1 MSVDTVNYAL
11 SRVRMRIERNPEN
24 FSSEGQRRLLAM
36 CGCMRDYLMQE
47 DVDGF
52 NNYIDARLASEPDAM
67 DFILEDLF
75 DELGFPEGTREQLS
89 AELAAA

>member
-11 SRVRMRIERNPEN
+11 TRVRMRIERNPNN
-24 FSSEGQRRLLAM
+24 FSAEGLRKLLAI

-47 DVDGF
+47 DIAGFDDYVDS
-52 NNYIDARLASEPDAM
+52 RLASEPDAM

-75 DELGFPEGTREQLS
+75 DELGFPGGVREQLT
-89 AELAAA
+89 AELAAD